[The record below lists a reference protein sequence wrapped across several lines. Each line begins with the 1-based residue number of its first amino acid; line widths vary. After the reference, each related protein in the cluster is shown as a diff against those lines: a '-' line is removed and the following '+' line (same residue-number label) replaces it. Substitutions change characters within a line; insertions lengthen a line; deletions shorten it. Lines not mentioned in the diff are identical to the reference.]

1 MAVLERQID
10 SRETQVNAKIPANER
25 VAVLEERSRH
35 TATAAQLYK
44 VALGLL
50 IGIVGTLGGLII
62 HLHNL
67 QMALIEKLLGS

>member
-1 MAVLERQID
+1 MAILDRQID
-10 SRETQVNAKIPANER
+10 TRETQSSVSLPSNER

-67 QMALIEKLLGS
+67 QMALIENLLGG